1 MHGSLED
8 HFLVI
13 RIPWLNKVITYLLTT
28 VFKEITSTRDAE
40 QLAEKD
46 LGVYIT
52 DNLPWN
58 KQVNVQ
64 CA

>member
-1 MHGSLED
+1 MNSLPD
-8 HFLVI
+8 VVRSSQIAALADDT
-13 RIPWLNKVITYLLTT
+13 K

-52 DNLPWN
+52 DNLLWN
-58 KQVNVQ
+58 K
-64 CA
+64 